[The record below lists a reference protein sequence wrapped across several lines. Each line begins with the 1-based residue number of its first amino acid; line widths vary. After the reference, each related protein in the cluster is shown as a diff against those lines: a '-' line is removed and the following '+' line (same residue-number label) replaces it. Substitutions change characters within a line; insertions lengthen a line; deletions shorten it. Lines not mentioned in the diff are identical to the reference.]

1 MGEKNSKE
9 GTPTD
14 EKKVEVASKNIKDKI
29 EKSKKKAQKLAEE
42 KKKKNASFEK
52 VRAPPEP

>member
-14 EKKVEVASKNIKDKI
+14 EKKVEAASKNIKEKI
-29 EKSKKKAQKLAEE
+29 EKSKKKA
-42 KKKKNASFEK
+42 
-52 VRAPPEP
+52 